1 MNEILNKLIANG
13 LDAYQLTLQWIACR
27 DGSRVLAYSTY
38 RPQVKANF
46 FGNDAVN
53 ATCSI
58 VDTSQPKVNSASS
71 KLLTVW
77 LNDAGSVE
85 EELYRSEYG
94 DVVIGVVVNGSIE
107 LHTASSATNLLPADV
122 SASAQPT
129 L

>member
-1 MNEILNKLIANG
+1 MNDLLNKLVANG
-13 LDAYQLTLQWIACR
+13 FDAYQLTLQWIACR

-38 RPQVKANF
+38 RAQTKANF
-46 FGNDAVN
+46 FGNESVS

-58 VDTSQPKVNSASS
+58 VDTSQPKVTSASS
-71 KLLTVW
+71 KLVTVW
-77 LNDAGSVE
+77 LNDAGTVE
-85 EELYRSEYG
+85 EGLYRSEYG
-94 DVVIGVVVNGSIE
+94 NVVIGVVVNGSIE